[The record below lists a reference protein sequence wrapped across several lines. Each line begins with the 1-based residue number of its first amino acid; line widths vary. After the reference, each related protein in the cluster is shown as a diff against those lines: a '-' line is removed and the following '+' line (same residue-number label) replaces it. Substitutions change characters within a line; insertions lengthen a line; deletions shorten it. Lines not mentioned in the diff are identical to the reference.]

1 MTRILWDTPPAGFTD
16 PDGAAGAVD
25 PSGPADPAGSG
36 NRPAGTGS
44 GAQAGPVRLGGP
56 TGPAR
61 PAGAPPYGLPGRT
74 DPMSPAGP
82 AGPAPWTGPAS
93 HLARIAREAAER
105 ARRPDMILDYVR
117 EALAD
122 ARRRVR
128 RENETA
134 AVLLAATG
142 AAAGAVVTGVTTG
155 HWRPGELPGQTGWL
169 WWTGAFLWVMGL
181 LVLVGSLCPPIAN
194 LAGRA
199 LERRR
204 CYLRGF
210 TGRLRAAHGAEG
222 EGPGGGP
229 RIDLIVLEIRRL
241 NALAD
246 AKHRYIRR
254 SVLLMLLSIAF
265 CVLPVLLGTP
275 L

>member
-1 MTRILWDTPPAGFTD
+1 
-16 PDGAAGAVD
+16 
-25 PSGPADPAGSG
+25 
-36 NRPAGTGS
+36 
-44 GAQAGPVRLGGP
+44 
-56 TGPAR
+56 
-61 PAGAPPYGLPGRT
+61 
-74 DPMSPAGP
+74 
-82 AGPAPWTGPAS
+82 
-93 HLARIAREAAER
+93 
-105 ARRPDMILDYVR
+105 MILEYVR

-134 AVLLAATG
+134 AVLLAVTG

-181 LVLVGSLCPPIAN
+181 LVLGGSLCPPIAN

-265 CVLPVLLGTP
+265 CVLPTLVGTP